1 MLSLKLAGLKSLD
14 PSMVL
19 FIVCIISSVLSQ
31 VMMAFDWSIL
41 ILWPACWFLIGPYLS
56 CDLQLV
62 FYWSRLIMWLKTG
75 LLLFWTSIFFNDRFY
90 RLPQTPPLWL
100 SWFLWSLC
108 CLRLLAPTLC
118 TWHLVIYIKIWWHEK
133 NLILRSDY
141 YCQLCFYAACGDPI
155 QCYCLW
161 CWKGNECKWCW
172 NLIHQHCPINTLQN
186 V

>member
-31 VMMAFDWSIL
+31 VMTASDWSML
-41 ILWPACWFLIGPYLS
+41 ILWPAYWFLICPDWS
-56 CDLQLV
+56 CD
-62 FYWSRLIMWLKTG
+62 LKTG
-75 LLLFWTSIFFNDRFY
+75 LILFQTSSFFNDRFY

-161 CWKGNECKWCW
+161 CWKGNECKTC
-172 NLIHQHCPINTLQN
+172 
-186 V
+186 